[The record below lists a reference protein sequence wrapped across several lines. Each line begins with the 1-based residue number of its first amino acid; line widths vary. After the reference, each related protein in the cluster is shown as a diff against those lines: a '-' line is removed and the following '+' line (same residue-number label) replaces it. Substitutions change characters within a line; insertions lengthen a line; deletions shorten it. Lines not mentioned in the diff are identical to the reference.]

1 MKKAYT
7 LLFDGYADWELGHV
21 LPELRRLCKIDVV
34 TVGFTDKPVTSMG
47 GLTVIPDT
55 VISKINPEDV
65 FIFIL
70 PGGHMWEDAYP
81 VKETEELLHTMEK
94 AKVPIAAIC
103 AATTVVA
110 KTGLLHNRKHSSNS
124 LQYLSKMVPSYSEGH
139 NYVNSLATRD
149 NGIITAS
156 GLGTVEFTME
166 IFNELGL
173 LSPEMKKMW
182 YDAIKHG
189 IYPENINGQA

>member
-7 LLFDGYADWELGHV
+7 LLFDGYADWELGNV
-21 LPELRRLCKIDVV
+21 LPELRRLCKIDVI
-34 TVGFTDKPVTSMG
+34 TVGFTDKPVISMG
-47 GLTVIPDT
+47 GLKVIPDT

-65 FIFIL
+65 LIFIL

-81 VKETEELLHTMEK
+81 VKETEELLRTLEK
-94 AKVPIAAIC
+94 AKVPIGAIC
-103 AATTVVA
+103 AATTVLA
-110 KTGLLHNRKHSSNS
+110 KAELLHNRKHSSNS
-124 LQYLSKMVPSYSEGH
+124 LQYLSKMVPNYSEGH

-156 GLGTVEFTME
+156 GLGTVEFTIE